1 MLRQPIDTVGGG
13 EYQCSWVIEQLGAN
27 SAISLGVGWLGEDEP
42 IPLCEDWA
50 GPRKV
55 GKVWY
60 VILREGGGAFLN
72 GGRVLRSST
81 SLAVRTGSTVLLRWR
96 PQELSVVIDDRA
108 VGAIPTPL
116 KLLHRSQHDHDT
128 LHTNS
133 DLSHVPSWPCQAEAP
148 RLRFVAQFWRNNDQ
162 ISLKQH
168 NLQPP
173 DSGDS
178 EQISSTPTGV
188 PAQPPRPTDA
198 PFQTCPPHTADEPAQ
213 HRHVAAAETDEDDKQ
228 PVFDKS
234 AHTHARAHTHTH
246 VAAAE
251 NGERPVLDTFTH
263 ARTRTHAHTYT
274 RTHTRTHA
282 RTHAH
287 THTRTHAH
295 AAAPAIDEQ
304 PVFDKFTWKCCFGW
318 VMQV

>member
-1 MLRQPIDTVGGG
+1 MHTSFRRGLGPREGQSPLFPTVVLRQPIDTVGGG
-13 EYQCSWVIEQLGAN
+13 EYQCSWVIEQLVAN

-81 SLAVRTGSTVLLRWR
+81 SLSVRTGSTVLLRWR
-96 PQELSVVIDDRA
+96 PQELSVVIDDKA

-116 KLLHRSQHDHDT
+116 KLLQGGADRQGRAYAPHH
-128 LHTNS
+128 
-133 DLSHVPSWPCQAEAP
+133 AEAR
-148 RLRFVAQFWRNNDQ
+148 RLRFVAQFWSNNDQ

-168 NLQPP
+168 NLRPS

-178 EQISSTPTGV
+178 EPISSTPTGV

-198 PFQTCPPHTADEPAQ
+198 PFQTRPTHTADEPAQ
-213 HRHVAAAETDEDDKQ
+213 KRHVAAAETDGDEKQ
-228 PVFDKS
+228 PVFDKFT
-234 AHTHARAHTHTH
+234 HTHTHTRARAHTHTH
-246 VAAAE
+246 TRCGG
-251 NGERPVLDTFTH
+251 GE
-263 ARTRTHAHTYT
+263 
-274 RTHTRTHA
+274 
-282 RTHAH
+282 
-287 THTRTHAH
+287 
-295 AAAPAIDEQ
+295 
-304 PVFDKFTWKCCFGW
+304 W
-318 VMQV
+318 